1 MSDKRATIEELNR
14 LHAQVATTLKQA
26 LTHAYTNE
34 DGQKVPPPSALINV
48 AVNFLKANGIT
59 GAEIT
64 PKKITDF
71 LDETSL
77 PFLEQAILDVVDKT
91 AH

>member
-1 MSDKRATIEELNR
+1 MSDKRATLEELNM
-14 LHAQVATTLKQA
+14 LHSQVATTLKQA
-26 LTHAYTNE
+26 LTHKYTDE
-34 DGQKVPPPSALINV
+34 DGKSVPPPSALINV

-71 LDETSL
+71 LDESSL
-77 PFLEQAILDVVDKT
+77 PFLEQAILEVTEKT
-91 AH
+91 SH